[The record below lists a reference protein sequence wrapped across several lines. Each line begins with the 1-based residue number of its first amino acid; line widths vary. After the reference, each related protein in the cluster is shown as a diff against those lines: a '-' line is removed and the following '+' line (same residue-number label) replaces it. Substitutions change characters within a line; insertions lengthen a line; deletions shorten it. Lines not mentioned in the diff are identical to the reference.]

1 MRVSKVLPVTD
12 ISGPLDRARSRSG
25 WRYRSAVAA
34 RVGLAAFGGYAL
46 AGLATAFL
54 SLTLPMVRSEA
65 VATATL
71 ISFAILAGAV
81 IWVFAARTLLRA
93 ALGLGLPIA
102 LVGLGLWL
110 AFDGVAM
117 GPPA

>member
-1 MRVSKVLPVTD
+1 VLPVTD
-12 ISGPLDRARSRSG
+12 VSSFPDRSRLRQG
-25 WRYRSAVAA
+25 WRYRAAVAA

-81 IWVFAARTLLRA
+81 IWAFAARTLLRA
-93 ALGLGLPIA
+93 ALGLGFPIA

-110 AFDGVAM
+110 ALDGVAM
-117 GPPA
+117 GPPL

>member
-1 MRVSKVLPVTD
+1 MVDGSA
-12 ISGPLDRARSRSG
+12 SLDRVCARQG
-25 WRYRSAVAA
+25 WRYRAAVAG
-34 RVGLAAFGGYAL
+34 RVVLAAFGGYAL
-46 AGLATAFL
+46 AALATAFL

-71 ISFAILAGAV
+71 LSFAILAGAV

-93 ALGLGLPIA
+93 AIGLGIPMA
-102 LVGLGLWL
+102 LVGVGLWVALGL
-110 AFDGVAM
+110 VAA

>member
-1 MRVSKVLPVTD
+1 M
-12 ISGPLDRARSRSG
+12 SGPLDRARLRRG

-110 AFDGVAM
+110 ALDGVAM